1 MKHCYVIRIKKVT
14 LRSTSPISGDQVTRE
29 HHALEKRSPKKTDLL
44 GGIYLDEDKARKF
57 SDYCNNNLS
66 QNEWVKNN
74 PEGIKDDY
82 YVEIRKFYI
91 ETQLLWD

>member
-1 MKHCYVIRIKKVT
+1 MKHCSVIRIKKVT
-14 LRSTSPISGDQVTRE
+14 LSSTSPISGDQVTRE
-29 HHALEKRSPKKTDLL
+29 HHLLEKRGPKETDLI
-44 GGIYLDEDKARKF
+44 GGIYLDKGKALEF
-57 SDYCNNNLS
+57 CDYCNKYLS
-66 QNEWVKNN
+66 QKEWVKNN